1 MKGYFVHRRTQI
13 WILFL
18 ALFHSPLLHAGTANI
33 DLNRNDTYLIQ
44 GFDMDYLQKGIK
56 NGTLIPDLEKQ
67 LQEEKDKK
75 NGKNIYKLPATN
87 TGRKRAPLSR
97 FHFEGLPQAGFYK
110 FGHFAS
116 RHFTYITPFKITES
130 EYNAL
135 VNPSFFIAELAGT
148 GWEIYLNGYLLESR
162 IQFLDEA
169 KEKPRTYNTR
179 NIQVAVDKN
188 YMHKGKNY
196 LIIHVLGDPLSD
208 LSGFVMANEQI
219 LGNYGD
225 LLKHRDKRL
234 DLIFIFSYLIVG
246 LYHILLYLRRPKEK
260 YNLDFGLF
268 GIGLFIYLLMRSN
281 AVHEVFIH
289 ATFFL
294 YLVELVDLYLIVAP
308 FLFFMDRYLA
318 GRLSR
323 FSKVYFFWALLL
335 STAIIIIMPIT
346 GSLRISNNILRTWHF
361 SMIPVI
367 LYILYITFS
376 RFIFEFRGYLSRH
389 REKFGRSKI
398 FNSLANTFALT
409 EAGNLIIG
417 VVVLMVAVVYDILDA
432 AIFQTG
438 ITLTRFGFFIFVMGI
453 AVSLA
458 NRFLNVYKQVE
469 DLNQNLEKKVEERTN
484 ELAETLEH
492 VNALK
497 VQQDGDYFLTSLLID
512 PLNSNYAHNDKIKVD
527 FFVEEKKKF
536 KFRRWEKEIGG
547 DICFAHSL
555 DLRGKAYTLFLNADA
570 MGKSM
575 QGAGGVLVLGAV
587 LKSVTERTLLSAV
600 EKNLFPE
607 KWLRNTF
614 VELQKVF
621 ESFDGSMLISCVFGL
636 VDEENGFVYM
646 INAEHPWTVLYR
658 DKTAGFI
665 EDEMTFHKLGT
676 KGVKKK
682 IWIRTFEMHYN
693 DTLIIGSDG
702 RDDILLGMGKENQRI
717 INEDEF
723 AFLRHVENADGDILR
738 IVEEIKKAGDLTD
751 DLSLLRIESRIQ
763 PPQVDEN
770 EHRILRLAQEAFI
783 EKRYERAVHI
793 IESELSI
800 PHLPE
805 IWMILIRSLIK
816 SKKYPEA
823 QVYSCRFIAMH
834 PGYTEFIY
842 YAALSSFYAR
852 KMNLAADI
860 GERLRL
866 RQPGNIKNL
875 ILLAEIY
882 RAMKNPSRAE
892 KMLQEVLNVE
902 PDNTK
907 AREIQEKITVSTT
920 E

>member
-1 MKGYFVHRRTQI
+1 MNRRKQI
-13 WILFL
+13 FIFFL
-18 ALFHSPLLHAGTANI
+18 VLFHSSLLHAGSVNI
-33 DLNRNDTYLIQ
+33 DLNRNDTYVIRGFDADYLHNGMKNNTLIQ
-44 GFDMDYLQKGIK
+44 
-56 NGTLIPDLEKQ
+56 NLEKQ

-75 NGKNIYKLPATN
+75 NGKNIYKLPATD
-87 TGRKRAPLSR
+87 TGRKLAPLSH
-97 FHFEGLPQAGFYK
+97 FHFEGLPKAGFYK
-110 FGHFAS
+110 FGFFKS
-116 RHFTYITPFKITES
+116 MHFTYITPFKITEA

-135 VNPSFFIAELAGT
+135 VNPSFFITSLGT
-148 GWEIYLNGYLLESR
+148 GWEIYLNGQKITSQIDSNESP
-162 IQFLDEA
+162 EA
-169 KEKPRTYNTR
+169 KPRTYNTR
-179 NIQVAVDKN
+179 YIHSAVDKN
-188 YMHKGKNY
+188 ILKKGDNY
-196 LIIHVLGDPLSD
+196 LVVHIFSDPLSD
-208 LSGFVMANEQI
+208 FSGYAMANEQI
-219 LGNYGD
+219 LGNYED
-225 LLKHRDKRL
+225 LLKLRDKTL
-234 DLIFIFSYLIVG
+234 DLVFIFSYLIVG

-268 GIGLFIYLLMRSN
+268 GIGLFIYLLMRAN
-281 AVHEVFIH
+281 VVHEAFIH

-294 YLVELVDLYLIVAP
+294 YLVELVVLYLIVIS
-308 FLFFMDRYLA
+308 FLFFVDRYLT

-323 FSKVYFFWALLL
+323 FSKVYFIWALLL
-335 STAIIIIMPIT
+335 STATIIILTIT

-361 SMIPVI
+361 SMIFV
-367 LYILYITFS
+367 LFYILYATFS
-376 RFIFEFRGYLSRH
+376 RLIFEFKGYISQYKK
-389 REKFGRSKI
+389 EFGRRKI
-398 FNSLANTFALT
+398 FKSLANTFALT
-409 EAGNLIIG
+409 GAGNLIIG
-417 VVVLMVAVVYDILDA
+417 VVVLMITVAYDILEA
-432 AIFQTG
+432 AIFHTG
-438 ITLTRFGFFIFVMGI
+438 ITLTQFGFFVFVMGI

-492 VNALK
+492 VNSLK

-536 KFRRWEKEIGG
+536 RFRRWEKEIGG

-555 DLRGKAYTLFLNADA
+555 DLRGKPYTLFLNADA

-575 QGAGGVLVLGAV
+575 QGAGGILVLGAV

-607 KWLRNTF
+607 KWLRNIF

-636 VDEENGFVYM
+636 VDEENGFIYM

-676 KGVKKK
+676 QGVKKK
-682 IWIRTFEMHYN
+682 IWIRTFELQYN
-693 DTLIIGSDG
+693 DILIIGSDG
-702 RDDILLGMGKENQRI
+702 RDDLLLGMGQENQRI

-738 IVEEIKKAGDLTD
+738 VVEEIKKAGDITD
-751 DLSLLRIESRIQ
+751 DLSLLRLESRIQ
-763 PPQVDEN
+763 PVPVDEN
-770 EHRILRLAQEAFI
+770 EHRILRLVQEAFI
-783 EKRYERAVHI
+783 EKRYERAIHL
-793 IESELSI
+793 IESSLSI
-800 PHLPE
+800 PRLPE

-816 SKKYPEA
+816 LKKYPEA
-823 QVYSCRFIAMH
+823 QMYSCRFIDMH
-834 PGYTEFIY
+834 PGYNEFIY
-842 YAALSSFYAR
+842 YAALSSFYSR

-902 PDNTK
+902 PDNKK
-907 AREIQEKITVSTT
+907 AREIQEKITVNAT